1 MESTN
6 LSRTNLKKFKFVK
19 IDRYESYSLRN
30 SLGNLLLISRR
41 KNSSLQDFVTKRKDE
56 NGEFGYFNG
65 SFSEIEIAENNTE
78 RFKKNILERGLKLLG
93 FLEK

>member
-1 MESTN
+1 MKVILCAIHLEIYY
-6 LSRTNLKKFKFVK
+6 LFQEEK
-19 IDRYESYSLRN
+19 ILHYR
-30 SLGNLLLISRR
+30 I
-41 KNSSLQDFVTKRKDE
+41 FVTKRKDE

-93 FLEK
+93 FLEKYR